1 MLTIAQKIRWCKN
14 SESEEMSMESIKLNN
29 GVKMPVLGFG
39 TFLNNGEECER
50 SVCEALKAG
59 YRLIDTAEAYGNEE
73 QVGNGIKAG
82 GIDRK
87 EIFIVTKV
95 NFRSYENARE
105 TVLHSLEKLK
115 TDYLDLVLLHWPFG
129 NYYAAWRE
137 LEKLYE
143 EGKIR
148 AIGISNFDPDRLID
162 LISFNKVKPAV
173 NQIETHLYCQR
184 TREHAWEEKY
194 GVAHMAYAPL
204 GQGHANEMFAEDA
217 VKVLAEKYQKTPAQ
231 ILLRYQIQNGVI
243 VIPKSVHTERI
254 RENIDVFD
262 FMLTQE
268 EMQSL
273 KALDKNAPMIGD
285 PENPEKTE
293 MAMTW

>member
-1 MLTIAQKIRWCKN
+1 M
-14 SESEEMSMESIKLNN
+14 
-29 GVKMPVLGFG
+29 
-39 TFLNNGEECER
+39 
-50 SVCEALKAG
+50 
-59 YRLIDTAEAYGNEE
+59 
-73 QVGNGIKAG
+73 
-82 GIDRK
+82 
-87 EIFIVTKV
+87 
-95 NFRSYENARE
+95 
-105 TVLHSLEKLK
+105 
-115 TDYLDLVLLHWPFG
+115 LHWPFG

-184 TREHAWEEKY
+184 IREHTWEEKY
-194 GVAHMAYAPL
+194 SVAHMAYAPL
-204 GQGHANEMFAEDA
+204 GQGHANEMFTEDA
-217 VKVLAEKYQKTPAQ
+217 VRVVAEKYKKTPAQ

-262 FMLTQE
+262 FMLTRE

>member
-1 MLTIAQKIRWCKN
+1 
-14 SESEEMSMESIKLNN
+14 MEYIELNN
-29 GVKMPVLGFG
+29 GVKMPMLGYG
-39 TFLNNGEECER
+39 TFLNIGAECEK
-50 SVCEALKAG
+50 SVCTAINSG

-73 QVGNGIKAG
+73 QVGNGIRLS

-87 EIFIVTKV
+87 ELFIVTKV
-95 NFRSYENARE
+95 NFRSYENTRE
-105 TVLHSLEKLK
+105 TVLASLEKLQ

-148 AIGISNFDPDRLID
+148 AIGVSNFEPDRLID
-162 LISFNKVKPAV
+162 LIEFNKVKPAI

-184 TREHAWEEKY
+184 ISEHKWENKY

-204 GQGHANEMFAEDA
+204 GQGHAKEMFEEKA
-217 VKVLAEKYQKTPAQ
+217 VKALAQKYNKTSAQ
-231 ILLRYQIQNGVI
+231 ILLCYNIQNSVA
-243 VIPKSVHTERI
+243 VIPKSVYEDRIKENMDVWNFSLTE
-254 RENIDVFD
+254 D
-262 FMLTQE
+262 
-268 EMQSL
+268 EMDIL
-273 KALDKNAPMIGD
+273 KSLDKASPMIGD

-293 MAMTW
+293 FAMTW